1 MSPTPAPRTLPTNID
16 DVIARLGGIV
26 QDAADTGSRLGYF
39 GALYNRVTIAVRAG
53 IRARAFDDNARME
66 RLDVVFANR
75 YIDAYDRNM
84 RGEAPSLSWQTSFGA
99 AARSDLSV
107 LQHLLLGMNA
117 HINLDL
123 GIAAATVAPGAQLD
137 ALHGDFDRINEVLG
151 SVLPTVEA
159 QLRELSPRLERLSGA
174 AHAAHRLDER
184 IGNFSMEKARDAA
197 WRFARRLGSLGDN
210 AALRNIDIA
219 ARDAVTAALA
229 LKIQEPGP
237 SSELM
242 GGADS
247 AEVAAHIR
255 ILARQDAANPLA

>member
-1 MSPTPAPRTLPTNID
+1 MSPTPAAPLLPTNID
-16 DVIARLGGIV
+16 EVVARLDAIV
-26 QDAADTGSRLGYF
+26 QDSVDGGSRLGYF
-39 GALYNRVTIAVRAG
+39 AALYNRVTRAVRAG
-53 IRARAFDDNARME
+53 THAGAFQDNARME
-66 RLDVVFANR
+66 RLDVIFANR
-75 YIDAYDRNM
+75 YIDAYDRHM
-84 RGEAPSLSWQTSFGA
+84 RGEPPSLSWQTSFGA
-99 AARSDLSV
+99 SARPDLSV

-159 QLRELSPRLERLSGA
+159 QLREMSPKLDRLSGV
-174 AHAAHRLDER
+174 AHAANRLDER

-210 AALRNIDIA
+210 ATLRTMDIA

-229 LKIQEPGP
+229 LTIQEPGP

-247 AEVAAHIR
+247 DEVAAHIR
-255 ILARQDAANPLA
+255 ILARQDAANP

>member
-1 MSPTPAPRTLPTNID
+1 MSPIPAPRALPTNID
-16 DVIARLGGIV
+16 DVIARLGEIV
-26 QDAADTGSRLGYF
+26 EDAADTGSRLGYF

-66 RLDVVFANR
+66 RLDVIFANR
-75 YIDAYDRNM
+75 YIEAYDRHT
-84 RGEAPSLSWQTSFGA
+84 RRESPSLSWQTSFGA
-99 AARSDLSV
+99 AARPDLSV

-123 GIAAATVAPGAQLD
+123 GIAAATVAPGTQLD
-137 ALHGDFDRINEVLG
+137 ALHGDFDRINDVLG
-151 SVLPTVEA
+151 SLLPTVEG
-159 QLRELSPRLERLSGA
+159 QLREMSPTLDRLSGA
-174 AHAAHRLDER
+174 ANAANRLDER
-184 IGNFSMEKARDAA
+184 IGNFSMTKARDAA

-210 AALRNIDIA
+210 ATLRNIDIG

-247 AEVAAHIR
+247 DEVAAHIR
-255 ILARQDAANPLA
+255 ILARQDVGTG